1 MAKTRTIAARA
12 AVLAAA
18 GLLGGGLAACSGSMK
33 VETSSTPAVSAA
45 DLQKDL
51 TDTSVTCKDD
61 LVGEV
66 GKSAA
71 CDVELGENSSEEA
84 VFTATK
90 VDGTAVTYDIT
101 PALSKDQLQK
111 VVSGTASGQQAA
123 CDSGLAGKAGAKAN
137 CEVIQD
143 GAPSKR
149 VAIVNGIGIP
159 APLSMDVSVVQVLPK
174 QRVQE
179 MMMQQMGADGNPVE
193 SIDCV
198 DDVLSKKGSVV
209 ECTASAGGKTQA
221 LVVTVTNAQG
231 SDVTLSYE
239 AKP

>member
-1 MAKTRTIAARA
+1 
-12 AVLAAA
+12 
-18 GLLGGGLAACSGSMK
+18 MK
-33 VETSSTPAVSAA
+33 F
-45 DLQKDL
+45 
-51 TDTSVTCKDD
+51 TSVTCKDD